1 MLLLLFKNSQL
12 TAPTGANPVIIGTS
26 NNKATHYKPFK
37 AFVIP
42 HPYITKDK
50 GTKLIVRAS
59 TRFKMGVICFYP
71 SRSSTETTKNQGQN
85 LPVYRVKV
93 LYPYRFIG

>member
-1 MLLLLFKNSQL
+1 MLLLLFIIILL
-12 TAPTGANPVIIGTS
+12 TASTGANPVIIVTS
-26 NNKATHYKPFK
+26 NNKATRHKPFK
-37 AFVIP
+37 ALEIS

-50 GTKLIVRAS
+50 GTETIVRAS

-71 SRSSTETTKNQGQN
+71 SRSDTETTKNQGQN